1 MSEKIPKYHI
11 TTYGCQM
18 NKSDSERLATILES
32 CGLTA
37 TDDLAV
43 ADLVIMNSCSV
54 RQSAEDRI
62 FGQLRKLKKLK
73 AERPDMLVAITG
85 CLPGRDIDGQ
95 IRAKMPEADLYFPT
109 KEMVQLPR
117 WLAELRPDLFH
128 TGDSVQDYLKV
139 TPKYAPGSQ
148 AFISI
153 QTGCNKFCT
162 YCVVPYSRGREAN
175 RPAAD
180 IIAEARGLVETGVVE
195 VTLLGQAVNAY
206 VAPDPES
213 FAKGNPYQDHF
224 AALLWELNQLAG
236 IARIHWT
243 AAYPTHM
250 TDEVIDALT
259 LPKQVNYLHLPVQ
272 AGNDEVLKR
281 MNRRYTAAE
290 FLEIIDKVKAKRPG
304 IALGTDII
312 VGFCGETAEQFEDT
326 VSLYKAADFD
336 IAYIAQ
342 YSVRSGTQAAELFK
356 DDVPRPEKKRRW
368 QVLQQLMEEIVLRK
382 NQAYVGQQLS
392 VLVDEEGDGWCG
404 GNSSEMKRVRFVSDR
419 SRMGE
424 LVTVKAYHAME
435 WLLMGELVSPET
447 PDAE

>member
-1 MSEKIPKYHI
+1 MSKKAPKYHI

-18 NKSDSERLATILES
+18 NKSDSERLASVLEG
-32 CGLTA
+32 CGLQV
-37 TDDLAV
+37 V
-43 ADLVIMNSCSV
+43 ADPAEADLIVMNSCSV

-62 FGQLRKLKKLK
+62 FGRLRQLKQLK
-73 AERPDMLVAITG
+73 EQRPDLLVAITG
-85 CLPGRDIDGQ
+85 CLPGRDLDGK

-128 TGDSVQDYLKV
+128 TGDLAEDYLKV

-162 YCVVPYSRGREAN
+162 YCVVPYSRGREVN

-180 IIAEARGLVETGVVE
+180 IIKEARELAERGVVE

-213 FAKGNPYQDHF
+213 FAAANPYQDHF

-236 IARIHWT
+236 LIRLHWT

-281 MNRRYTAAE
+281 MNRRYSAAE

-312 VGFCGETAEQFEDT
+312 VGFCGETPEQFADT
-326 VSLYKAADFD
+326 VALYQAAEFD

-342 YSVRSGTQAAELFK
+342 YSIRSGTQAADLFK
-356 DDVPRPEKKRRW
+356 DDVPKSEKKQRW
-368 QVLQQLMEEIVLRK
+368 QVLQQLMEKIVLRK
-382 NQAYVGQQLS
+382 NQAYVGQELT

-419 SRMGE
+419 SRIGE

-435 WLLMGELVSPET
+435 WLIMGEAV
-447 PDAE
+447 DG

>member
-180 IIAEARGLVETGVVE
+180 IIAEARGLAEAGVVE

-281 MNRRYTAAE
+281 MNRRYT
-290 FLEIIDKVKAKRPG
+290 RRN
-304 IALGTDII
+304 
-312 VGFCGETAEQFEDT
+312 
-326 VSLYKAADFD
+326 SW
-336 IAYIAQ
+336 
-342 YSVRSGTQAAELFK
+342 RSSI
-356 DDVPRPEKKRRW
+356 R
-368 QVLQQLMEEIVLRK
+368 LR
-382 NQAYVGQQLS
+382 
-392 VLVDEEGDGWCG
+392 
-404 GNSSEMKRVRFVSDR
+404 SSGRE
-419 SRMGE
+419 
-424 LVTVKAYHAME
+424 
-435 WLLMGELVSPET
+435 SP
-447 PDAE
+447 